1 MLKPVMFDCNH
12 DNALDFA
19 KIATWAWGG
28 VFKANQGLGFTDG
41 AFKARRA
48 AAEAHG
54 IDAGAYSFATDDPV
68 TANVDRFHSIV
79 DPGPRTLMALDF
91 EDLVRNAMSG
101 PHALEFLDR
110 SNQKL
115 GRATVL
121 YGGNRIVEH
130 VDHQDKRW
138 IDMAAV
144 TPLWLC
150 QYRSGISVGD
160 IAQLNRHISVP
171 KPWTKWTY
179 LQYAADGAGPQPH
192 TMPGVERNA
201 DLNLFDGDR
210 AAFDAAWPGSPLPT
224 PGAVA

>member
-1 MLKPVMFDCNH
+1 MLQPVFFDCNH
-12 DNALDFA
+12 NNPLDFA
-19 KIATWAWGG
+19 KLATWAWGG

-54 IDAGAYSFATDDPV
+54 ILAGAYSFATDDPV
-68 TANVDRFHSIV
+68 AANVDRFFSIAE
-79 DPGPRTLMALDF
+79 PGPQTLMALDF

-101 PHALEFLDR
+101 THAWEFLDR

-115 GRATVL
+115 GRATAL

-130 VDHQDKRW
+130 INHQDPKW
-138 IDMAAV
+138 IDMAKV

-150 QYRSGISVGD
+150 QYRNIQVGT
-160 IAQLNRHISVP
+160 IADLNKHIVVP

-192 TMPGVERNA
+192 TMPGVEKNA

-210 AAFDAAWPGSPLPT
+210 DAFKAMWSVTPLPIT
-224 PGAVA
+224 A